1 MISQVRYVGLI
12 LGIALVLAGCE
23 ALPPTTRGTDEIPIS
38 PQESVEI
45 FAQGQFESPKWVKL
59 LTDEPRITGYK
70 WYRGKNCPIGN
81 YSTRDDRYILD
92 SKKDIS
98 ELERQGRDPDEKIIG
113 ARGIWNPTGIICI
126 ALSEDIHPTN
136 FTALHELT
144 HAIVYL
150 EHGLD
155 GHNDVFDRKLAELAL
170 FVDRSSC
177 PVRDP
182 HLSELIALHTPIYI
196 WGPSGNPTR
205 TPQEEKL
212 FDFCY
217 PQPQTPREPERRQPT
232 PILTATPSTPQVTN
246 KIMELI
252 YDASL
257 VINNRQSPADSRNC
271 NGGSKSL
278 TRWSKTVTTRNQSA
292 SIQDAD
298 GWTAHV
304 VALDFAQ
311 IHPGRRYSDHDC
323 PNDEIHAWVTMERD
337 DTSAPNMTGYT
348 AEWRDSNGNLIATD
362 SAHDG
367 IRVKIKLDQKPE
379 GLYTTPATLIIYHQS
394 TVAVQPTPTPQLPTK
409 PAEKQLSLE
418 IDPSDW
424 EVLGRRERIKAM
436 RYWTEVRRQ
445 SPSLASGQIAIL
457 DVNAAEWTLQTISV
471 VEEHGTTIAGY
482 RPPPMTK
489 YIIDLANVTPA
500 QPDFTGYEVNM
511 TDPDGIHLG
520 TSQWDPTEGLGSL
533 GQTVFTVQIP
543 TEQQGPMVLK
553 IWDTYEPSLQPVR

>member
-1 MISQVRYVGLI
+1 M
-12 LGIALVLAGCE
+12 
-23 ALPPTTRGTDEIPIS
+23 
-38 PQESVEI
+38 
-45 FAQGQFESPKWVKL
+45 
-59 LTDEPRITGYK
+59 
-70 WYRGKNCPIGN
+70 
-81 YSTRDDRYILD
+81 
-92 SKKDIS
+92 
-98 ELERQGRDPDEKIIG
+98 
-113 ARGIWNPTGIICI
+113 
-126 ALSEDIHPTN
+126 
-136 FTALHELT
+136 
-144 HAIVYL
+144 

-155 GHNDVFDRKLAELAL
+155 GHNDVFDKKLADLAL
-170 FVDRSSC
+170 FVDRSLC
-177 PVRDP
+177 PVRDTD
-182 HLSELIALHTPIYI
+182 LKELIAWNTPI
-196 WGPSGNPTR
+196 WGPSTLPTR
-205 TPQEEKL
+205 TPKEQKL

-217 PQPQTPREPERRQPT
+217 PQTQKIEPERREPT
-232 PILTATPSTPQVTN
+232 PIPTAKPSTPQVTN
-246 KIMELI
+246 KIMELT

-278 TRWSKTVTTRNQSA
+278 TRWSKTVTTRSQSA

-311 IHPGRRYSDHDC
+311 IHPGRSYFDHDC

-367 IRVKIKLDQKPE
+367 IRVKIKLDQQPE

-394 TVAVQPTPTPQLPTK
+394 TVAVQPTPKPQLPTK

-445 SPSLASGQIAIL
+445 SPSLASSQIAIL
-457 DVNAAEWTLQTISV
+457 DVNAAEWTLQTIIA
-471 VEEHGTTIAGY
+471 VEEHGTTIAGDHI
-482 RPPPMTK
+482 PPMTK
-489 YIIDLANVTPA
+489 YIIDLANVTTA

-511 TDPDGIHLG
+511 TNPDGIHLG
-520 TSQWDPTEGLGSL
+520 TSQWDPTEGRGSP

-543 TEQQGPMVLK
+543 TEKQGPMVLK

>member
-1 MISQVRYVGLI
+1 MMSQVRYVGLI

-23 ALPPTTRGTDEIPIS
+23 ALPPATTGTDETAIS
-38 PQESVEI
+38 PQESVEV
-45 FAQGQFESPKWVKL
+45 FAQGQFESPKWVEL
-59 LTDEPRITGYK
+59 LTDEARITGYK

-155 GHNDVFDRKLAELAL
+155 GHNDVFDKKLADLAL
-170 FVDRSSC
+170 FVDRSLC
-177 PVRDP
+177 PVRDTD
-182 HLSELIALHTPIYI
+182 LKELIAWNTPI
-196 WGPSGNPTR
+196 WGPSTLPTR
-205 TPQEEKL
+205 TPKEQKL

-217 PQPQTPREPERRQPT
+217 PQTQKIEPERREPT
-232 PILTATPSTPQVTN
+232 PIPTAKPSTPQVTN
-246 KIMELI
+246 KIMELT

-278 TRWSKTVTTRNQSA
+278 TRWSKTVTTRSQSA

-311 IHPGRRYSDHDC
+311 IHPGRSYFDHDC

-367 IRVKIKLDQKPE
+367 IRVKIKLDQQPE

-394 TVAVQPTPTPQLPTK
+394 TVAVQPTPKPQLPTK

-445 SPSLASGQIAIL
+445 SPSLASSQIAIL
-457 DVNAAEWTLQTISV
+457 DVNAAEWTLQTIIA
-471 VEEHGTTIAGY
+471 VEEHGTTIAGDHI
-482 RPPPMTK
+482 PPMTK
-489 YIIDLANVTPA
+489 YIIDLANVTTA

-511 TDPDGIHLG
+511 TNPDGIHLG
-520 TSQWDPTEGLGSL
+520 TSQWDPTEGRGSP

-543 TEQQGPMVLK
+543 TEKQGPMVLK